1 MQVLQDS
8 AALSG
13 RVVAIVGL
21 GLMGGSLALALRA
34 QNACRKII
42 GVTRNPD
49 TQADALA
56 RRVVDKVGADVSL
69 VAEADVVVLAT
80 PVRTI
85 LQQLPQVGAVARAG
99 TVVMDFGSTKRDI
112 VAAMQSLPP
121 HVEPIGA
128 HPMCGKETSGYESAE
143 ASLYR
148 KAVFVL
154 TPLDRTSPQT
164 LALAE
169 SLATTLEARPI
180 VLDAAR
186 HDRIVAAVSHLPFA
200 LAAALMTTAGELARA
215 DELVY
220 ALAAN
225 GFRDTSRLAASD
237 VTMMLDIL
245 LTNRDHVAGLL
256 QACARHLD
264 ELADLMAAGDEP
276 ALRVRLERAAAS
288 RRGWFKSPHTPYSP
302 TPLK

>member
-42 GVTRNPD
+42 GVTRNPH

-121 HVEPIGA
+121 YVEPIGA

-288 RRGWFKSPHTPYSP
+288 RRGWFKSPH
-302 TPLK
+302 L

>member
-1 MQVLQDS
+1 MKALQES
-8 AALSG
+8 AL
-13 RVVAIVGL
+13 AIVGL
-21 GLMGGSLALALRA
+21 GLMGGSLALALRK
-34 QNACRKII
+34 QNAVRKII
-42 GVTRNPD
+42 GVTRNPR
-49 TQADALA
+49 TRADALA
-56 RRVVDKVGADVSL
+56 RRVVDAAGPDLSL

-85 LQQLPQVGAVARAG
+85 LSQLPQVGAVAQAG

-121 HVEPIGA
+121 QVEPIGA
-128 HPMCGKETSGYESAE
+128 HPMCGRETSGYESSE
-143 ASLYR
+143 AGLYR
-148 KAVFVL
+148 GAMFVL

-169 SLATTLEARPI
+169 SLAAALEARPI

-200 LAAALMTTAGELARA
+200 LAAALMATADELARA
-215 DELVY
+215 DDRVY
-220 ALAAN
+220 PLAAS

-245 LTNRDHVAGLL
+245 MTNRENVADLL
-256 QACARHLD
+256 HASAHHLD
-264 ELADLMAAGDEP
+264 ELAHLVAAGDEP
-276 ALRVRLERAAAS
+276 ALRLRLERAAAS
-288 RRGWFKSPHTPYSP
+288 RRGWSK
-302 TPLK
+302 

>member
-1 MQVLQDS
+1 MQVLRDS
-8 AALSG
+8 
-13 RVVAIVGL
+13 VVAIVGL

-34 QNACRKII
+34 QDACRKII
-42 GVTRNPD
+42 GVTRNPH

-56 RRVVDKVGADVSL
+56 RRVVDTVGADMSL

-85 LQQLPQVGAVARAG
+85 LRQLPQVGAVARAG

-121 HVEPIGA
+121 YVEPIGA

-164 LALAE
+164 LALAQ
-169 SLATTLEARPI
+169 SLAATLEARPI
-180 VLDAAR
+180 VLDPER
-186 HDRIVAAVSHLPFA
+186 HDRIVAVTSHLPFV
-200 LAAALMTTAGELARA
+200 LAAMLMTTA
-215 DELVY
+215 DEFASSEATLY
-220 ALAAN
+220 ALAAS

-237 VTMMLDIL
+237 TTMMLDIL
-245 LTNRDHVAGLL
+245 LTNHENVTGALRAY
-256 QACARHLD
+256 ARHLD
-264 ELADLMAAGDEP
+264 KLAELIDRRDP
-276 ALRVRLERAAAS
+276 TALRAVLQAAAAK
-288 RRGWFKSPHTPYSP
+288 RRKLF
-302 TPLK
+302 

>member
-1 MQVLQDS
+1 MKALHESVL
-8 AALSG
+8 
-13 RVVAIVGL
+13 AIVGL
-21 GLMGGSLALALRA
+21 GLMGGSLALALRK
-34 QNACRKII
+34 QNAVRKII
-42 GVTRNPD
+42 GVTRNPR
-49 TQADALA
+49 TRADALA
-56 RRVVDKVGADVSL
+56 RRVVDAAGPDLSL

-85 LQQLPQVGAVARAG
+85 LSQLPQVGAVAQAG

-121 HVEPIGA
+121 QIEPIGA
-128 HPMCGKETSGYESAE
+128 HPMCGKETSGFESSE

-148 KAVFVL
+148 DAVFVL
-154 TPLDRTSPQT
+154 TPLGRTSPQT

-169 SLATTLEARPI
+169 SLATALEARPI

-200 LAAALMTTAGELARA
+200 LAAALMATADELARA
-215 DELVY
+215 DDRVY
-220 ALAAN
+220 PLAAS

-245 LTNRDHVAGLL
+245 MTNRENVTDLL
-256 QACARHLD
+256 RACAHHLD
-264 ELADLMAAGDEP
+264 ELAHWIAAGDEP
-276 ALRVRLERAAAS
+276 ALRLQLERAAAS
-288 RRGWFKSPHTPYSP
+288 RRGWSR
-302 TPLK
+302 

>member
-1 MQVLQDS
+1 MKALQDS
-8 AALSG
+8 
-13 RVVAIVGL
+13 VVAIVGL

-42 GVTRNPD
+42 GVTRNPR
-49 TQADALA
+49 TRADALA
-56 RRVVDKVGADVSL
+56 RRVVDIVGADLSL
-69 VAEADVVVLAT
+69 VSEADVVVLAT

-85 LQQLPQVGAVARAG
+85 LQQLPQVGAAARAG
-99 TVVMDFGSTKRDI
+99 TVVMDFGSTKREI

-121 HVEPIGA
+121 HIQPIGA
-128 HPMCGKETSGYESAE
+128 HPMCGKETSGFESSE

-148 KAVFVL
+148 NALFVL
-154 TPLDRTSPQT
+154 TPLSRTSPQT

-169 SLATTLEARPI
+169 SLAIALDARPI

-200 LAAALMTTAGELARA
+200 LAVALMATAAELARV
-215 DELVY
+215 DEQVY
-220 ALAAN
+220 ALAAS

-245 LTNRDHVAGLL
+245 LTNRDNIADLL
-256 QACARHLD
+256 RVSARHLD
-264 ELADLMAAGDEP
+264 ELADLMAAGNEP
-276 ALRVRLERAAAS
+276 ALRVRLERAAES
-288 RRGWFKSPHTPYSP
+288 RRRLFR
-302 TPLK
+302 